1 MFAINLL
8 SHADIYSLCRCK
20 FTFAL
25 VDRPFHG
32 WSGQLWKERLNFSK
46 IAKFE
51 SDTSQVSEDI
61 APPCKVPKIYRRL
74 YCGGGG
80 GGVLGAPP
88 PPPIIQTS
96 VKVLTLRS
104 SIFVSFLQ
112 ITLVFKLGN
121 CTNLEADFP
130 YDLSMSKVE

>member
-1 MFAINLL
+1 MLTYIRYVDVN
-8 SHADIYSLCRCK
+8 

-32 WSGQLWKERLNFSK
+32 WSGHLWKERLNFSK

-74 YCGGGG
+74 YGGGG
-80 GGVLGAPP
+80 GHTCGAPP
-88 PPPIIQTS
+88 PPTIQTS

-104 SIFVSFLQ
+104 SILVSFLQ
-112 ITLVFKLGN
+112 ITLFFKLGN